1 MWKKRRRGTQMT
13 VVLSLTAVWWLH
25 LICLV
30 GNETELQKLV
40 LLATGSWQYFS
51 SILSSLLGQSLLLGS
66 QEWQQCRLCPVQM
79 PASPPRPMFR
89 VSQHNRS
96 SKAMSYTWQ
105 NCLRQHY
112 RVLLN
117 PKPTQILISSS
128 CFIKLIIANLWEQS
142 QRGPAF
148 PLTVPSAHT
157 ITFPFRLY
165 LGQESLGIMFPQCNG

>member
-1 MWKKRRRGTQMT
+1 MSFSGCRRERWTQMT
-13 VVLSLTAVWWLH
+13 VILSLTAVWWLH

-79 PASPPRPMFR
+79 PASPPRPMLR
-89 VSQHNRS
+89 ASQHNRS

-112 RVLLN
+112 RGLLN
-117 PKPTQILISSS
+117 PKSTQILISTSCLLSS
-128 CFIKLIIANLWEQS
+128 SYPTYENIA
-142 QRGPAF
+142 RGCQPSLAQYPPRIPSLF
-148 PLTVPSAHT
+148 PLGC
-157 ITFPFRLY
+157 I
-165 LGQESLGIMFPQCNG
+165 